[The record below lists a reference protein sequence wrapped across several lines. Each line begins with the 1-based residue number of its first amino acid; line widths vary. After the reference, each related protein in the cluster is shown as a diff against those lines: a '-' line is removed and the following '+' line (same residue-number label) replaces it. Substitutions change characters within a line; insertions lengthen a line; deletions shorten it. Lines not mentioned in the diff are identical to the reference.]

1 MLSSERGT
9 EASCILE
16 FDRWRVVEMQLTPEK
31 LKWLWEEMNRY
42 RTLFSDL
49 TRGDVENFYDL
60 ITSPNSLWLEIYENG
75 YLPGGNNSDIN
86 PYWGKMIGIAY
97 WTGMQN
103 LMDADAHLIFFDRKP
118 AEKADLCRE
127 IIRWFFDRN
136 PEIHRMSATLPHIY
150 HATIRLAK
158 KIGFRIEGRKRQSQL
173 MGGRRVDEVMLGLL
187 ASEV

>member
-1 MLSSERGT
+1 MLSSECSI
-9 EASCILE
+9 EANCVLE
-16 FDRWRVVEMQLTPEK
+16 FERWRVVEMQLTPEK

-49 TRGDVENFYDL
+49 TRGDVSNFYDL
-60 ITSPNSLWLEIYENG
+60 ITSPNSLWLEIYED
-75 YLPGGNNSDIN
+75 LAPVSLQH
-86 PYWGKMIGIAY
+86 KMIGIAY

-127 IIRWFFDRN
+127 IIRWFFKHN
-136 PEIHRMSATLPHIY
+136 PEFHRMSATLPHIY

-158 KIGFRIEGRKRQSQL
+158 KIGFKIEGRRRQSQL
-173 MGGRRVDEVMLGLL
+173 MGGRRIDEVMLGLL

>member
-1 MLSSERGT
+1 MLSSERGIET
-9 EASCILE
+9 NCILE
-16 FDRWRVVEMQLTPEK
+16 FDQWRVVEMQLTPEK

-75 YLPGGNNSDIN
+75 YLGPDMIQH
-86 PYWGKMIGIAY
+86 KMIGIAY

-103 LMDADAHLIFFDRKP
+103 LVDADAHLIFFDRKP

-127 IIRWFFDRN
+127 IIRWFFKEN
-136 PEIHRMSATLPHIY
+136 PEFHRMTATLPHIY

-158 KIGFRIEGRKRQSQL
+158 KIGFKIEGRRRQSQL
-173 MGGRRVDEVMLGLL
+173 MGGRRVDEIMLGLL